1 MSYYDSQTFINEMS
15 EHEIFHNGG
24 NSQELCGNISVIE
37 KQLRRN
43 SSWLDFNDILKGT
56 ISGYFKEFG
65 TEVFYP
71 PVPQSSQELY
81 NLPDISDV
89 QCEEEIIEYLSIIK
103 NRSVENNLKR
113 LFLLSQNEE
122 NERFNYFAAIFYA
135 LSGTSSRKDKVSFIC
150 LYTQIILTQNISRSM
165 LCFLI
170 AKYAKFVT
178 NSLDASLGSA
188 LNSGKINFEGFINRA
203 QFLRIVYAL
212 RLVDNENKNEVTMR
226 SRKLIRDCL
235 SMDDYNP
242 RSFLEMI
249 YYFSVFHGLASEE
262 NKKIMQ
268 SAMGFIIKK
277 IFMDISYEAIE
288 KYIEN
293 EPENRVIDFLEFDK
307 SSIDN
312 IADFIKKEYGD
323 ESIDIKETVHE
334 FLKKLGVFKDPTT
347 YRAES
352 TYEFFLDNV
361 IPAIQNCA
369 DPQQFCEWMA
379 GQRRFYESYY
389 YDGSYSRSTFFDG
402 SEYEEVSVTGRAA
415 HMIIYENVL
424 NIKGVENF
432 TTLNTIDWKKEV
444 LAQETYQK
452 QLEKV
457 KEYIG
462 LRLDQIQVYRDPE
475 DNRGSEKIYRIKWFL
490 ACDRNELYKVI
501 LNELIQNERHRNS
514 SRSDILFN
522 AFRMCAESGEGVE
535 EFFDIID
542 NDEMDSLRFAWF
554 DPSRFGDALL
564 YLCLE
569 SDDPLEMFE
578 KITSI
583 PGFEYFEYK

>member
-43 SSWLDFNDILKGT
+43 SSWSDFNDILKGT
-56 ISGYFKEFG
+56 ISRYFKIFG

-81 NLPDISDV
+81 HLPDISDV

-135 LSGTSSRKDKVSFIC
+135 LSGTKDKVSFIC
-150 LYTQIILTQNISRSM
+150 LYTQMILTQNISRSM

-212 RLVDNENKNEVTMR
+212 RLVDNENKNGVTMR

-242 RSFLEMI
+242 RSFIEMI

-268 SAMGFIIKK
+268 STMGFIIKK
-277 IFMDISYEAIE
+277 I
-288 KYIEN
+288 
-293 EPENRVIDFLEFDK
+293 L
-307 SSIDN
+307 
-312 IADFIKKEYGD
+312 
-323 ESIDIKETVHE
+323 
-334 FLKKLGVFKDPTT
+334 
-347 YRAES
+347 
-352 TYEFFLDNV
+352 
-361 IPAIQNCA
+361 
-369 DPQQFCEWMA
+369 
-379 GQRRFYESYY
+379 
-389 YDGSYSRSTFFDG
+389 
-402 SEYEEVSVTGRAA
+402 
-415 HMIIYENVL
+415 
-424 NIKGVENF
+424 
-432 TTLNTIDWKKEV
+432 
-444 LAQETYQK
+444 
-452 QLEKV
+452 
-457 KEYIG
+457 
-462 LRLDQIQVYRDPE
+462 
-475 DNRGSEKIYRIKWFL
+475 
-490 ACDRNELYKVI
+490 
-501 LNELIQNERHRNS
+501 
-514 SRSDILFN
+514 
-522 AFRMCAESGEGVE
+522 
-535 EFFDIID
+535 
-542 NDEMDSLRFAWF
+542 
-554 DPSRFGDALL
+554 
-564 YLCLE
+564 
-569 SDDPLEMFE
+569 
-578 KITSI
+578 
-583 PGFEYFEYK
+583 

>member
-135 LSGTSSRKDKVSFIC
+135 LSGTSSRKKDKVSFIC
-150 LYTQIILTQNISRSM
+150 LYTQMILTQNISRSM

-242 RSFLEMI
+242 RSFIEMI

-277 IFMDISYEAIE
+277 IFIDISYEAIE
-288 KYIEN
+288 EYVEK
-293 EPENRVIDFLEFDK
+293 EPENHVIDFLEFDK

-312 IADFIKKEYGD
+312 ISDFIIKEYGD
-323 ESIDIKETVHE
+323 GSIDIKEIVHE
-334 FLKKLGVFKDPTT
+334 FLEKLGVFKDPTT

-361 IPAIQNCA
+361 IPAIQNCV

-379 GQRRFYESYY
+379 GQSRFYESYY
-389 YDGSYSRSTFFDG
+389 YNESYSRTTFFGDG
-402 SEYEEVSVTGRAA
+402 EYEENSVVGKAA
-415 HMIIYENVL
+415 NMIIYENVL
-424 NIKGVENF
+424 NINGVVSF
-432 TTLNTIDWKKEV
+432 TTLNTQGWKKDV
-444 LAQETYQK
+444 LAQETDQE

-462 LRLDQIQVYRDPE
+462 LRLDQIQAYRDPE

-514 SRSDILFN
+514 NRSDILFN

-535 EFFDIID
+535 EFIDIID

-554 DPSRFGDALL
+554 DPSRFEDALL

-569 SDDPLEMFE
+569 SNDPLEMFE

-583 PGFEYFEYK
+583 PGFEYK